1 MLNFFVKSL
10 LVASWIAA
18 LVLSALTVEDRSSGT
33 PLTSDAVIEVTEWHG
48 EQRVTELR
56 RDLTALA
63 AAERVVIGQIEPD
76 VRDNR
81 GSRIMYLTGPGAERI
96 IADPPRVDFGS
107 TMRTSFA
114 PMVEIEFQDP
124 VGDWVVLGRQDAVPV
139 LAEALRSRGA
149 TVETRQNE
157 RWPKLEVPGNL
168 EIAVGLMLA
177 SSAAALVL
185 SRTRRAAICRLHG
198 GSVTGFAVKEW
209 PRRSVDYW
217 PEGSRRQVRCDW

>member
-81 GSRIMYLTGPGAERI
+81 GSRIMYLTGPGAEGI

-124 VGDWVVLGRQDAVPV
+124 VGDWVVLGR
-139 LAEALRSRGA
+139 
-149 TVETRQNE
+149 
-157 RWPKLEVPGNL
+157 
-168 EIAVGLMLA
+168 
-177 SSAAALVL
+177 SSG
-185 SRTRRAAICRLHG
+185 RRR
-198 GSVTGFAVKEW
+198 K
-209 PRRSVDYW
+209 Y
-217 PEGSRRQVRCDW
+217 